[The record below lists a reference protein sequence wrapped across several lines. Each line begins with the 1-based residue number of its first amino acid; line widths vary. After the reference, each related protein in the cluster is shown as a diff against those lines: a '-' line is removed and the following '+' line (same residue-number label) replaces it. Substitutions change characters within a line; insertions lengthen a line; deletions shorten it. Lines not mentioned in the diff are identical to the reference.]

1 MIDLSPTTWLA
12 IFVAGLGILVLLR
25 IPVAVAL
32 LVVSSVGA
40 VLLYGFSPGIEMT
53 VVSMVSGLATF
64 TLTAIPMFILMGE
77 LLFRSGVAFSAI
89 GAAERGLARL
99 PGRLAFLSVGMGAV
113 LGVLSGSVMAS
124 TAMLAGT
131 LVPEMER
138 RGYSRRLAVGSVLG
152 SGGLAVVLPPSTIVI
167 VWGATAGVPV
177 GPLLIAGIIPGILMA
192 LGYAVVV
199 GAWSVFFG
207 GAERPAV
214 LGTRTAHAAKE
225 RRKHA
230 GSGAL
235 GAGTSTATEAPAVIP
250 KGPAGASDDQ
260 RGSLLNLVALVGM
273 IAGVLALILFGIA
286 TPTEAAAVA
295 VGLTAVILVV
305 QRRLTREV
313 VVAALKHTLL
323 ATGMVFLIIA
333 AATIYGR
340 VMAGSGTVTAF
351 VDGITGIT
359 GNPTVLLV
367 IMLAIVIILG
377 LFLESIAIVLLTIP
391 LFMPIV
397 HIAGFDPI
405 WFGILMII
413 AIQIGTVTPPFGMS
427 LFVMRQYAPKSM
439 PMSEIYKAAV
449 PFVLSDLAVI
459 SLLAFTPAIVTSL
472 PSLV

>member
-1 MIDLSPTTWLA
+1 MIDLSPATWLA
-12 IFVAGLGILVLLR
+12 IFVVGLGVLVLLR

-152 SGGLAVVLPPSTIVI
+152 SGGLAMVLPPSTVVI

-199 GAWSVFFG
+199 GAWSAFFG

-214 LGTRTAHAAKE
+214 LGKRSARASKE
-225 RRKHA
+225 RRESA
-230 GSGAL
+230 DSGAP
-235 GAGTSTATEAPAVIP
+235 AAVATMSEAPATIP
-250 KGPAGASDDQ
+250 KGPEGGSDDQ

-351 VDGITGIT
+351 VDGVTSIT
-359 GNPTVLLV
+359 GNPTVLLIV
-367 IMLAIVIILG
+367 MLGIVVLLG

-449 PFVLSDLAVI
+449 PFVLSDLAVVA
-459 SLLAFTPAIVTSL
+459 LLAFAPAIVTSL